1 MAVIIFVFFGMLRY
15 HVFHKLTLKSLVLVF
30 KNGKEVKLAV
40 YPPDLQKKLLF
51 ANGIIGFYFN
61 DSDKYHPAA
70 RVYFPKLS
78 DLNPFWQPIFPFR
91 ALKLL
96 WIHGL
101 FKHCP
106 FNKKNLSE
114 ACLISAMQSIDKN
127 KRDFKTHSL
136 RIGAHT
142 FFITHGLPEDFVS
155 FLGRR
160 KTVKVSQIYYRASP
174 RLTILKLRDFAARS
188 KIL

>member
-1 MAVIIFVFFGMLRY
+1 M
-15 HVFHKLTLKSLVLVF
+15 
-30 KNGKEVKLAV
+30 KLAV
-40 YPPDLQKKLLF
+40 YPPFLQKKLLF
-51 ANGIIGFYFN
+51 ANGIIAFYFN

-70 RVYFPKLS
+70 RVYFYFPKLS
-78 DLNPFWQPIFPFR
+78 DLNSFWQPIFPFR

-96 WIHGL
+96 WIHCL

-106 FNKKNLSE
+106 FNKKNPSE

-127 KRDFKTHSL
+127 KRDFQTHSL

-142 FFITHGLPEDFVS
+142 FFITHGLPKDFVS

-160 KTVKVSQIYYRASP
+160 KTVKVSQISYIASL